1 MTLDL
6 ESVIHRARESLR
18 ETLAFDD
25 LSARRH
31 MRLRAEAATRE
42 KPFHELRSSFIDTGL
57 DLSERER
64 ALQVDVLLVC
74 ATETEFEQLKA
85 AAGARSLSWDATK
98 GAVGAYF
105 QLGRVGH
112 DRVSVLRLASMGS
125 YSPDGSAF
133 ACYRARAETSA
144 TSVIGVGT
152 AFGIDESA
160 QSIADVLVSTS
171 VFLYEDCRVRDDPAT
186 GGLRHEYKKE
196 ARVDASERWLR
207 RFRDLKNQGWTSST
221 GACELHFG
229 RVLAGS
235 KLIESAAFRDELVRV
250 RVPKADEPV
259 VGGEMEA
266 AGIAAACR
274 PPGEWIIVKGICDY
288 ATKQSRRRHRKTRIP
303 AARAAAE
310 CVLDALAITG
320 SSS

>member
-6 ESVIHRARESLR
+6 ENIAHRARESLR
-18 ETLAFDD
+18 EALTFDEP
-25 LSARRH
+25 SARRH
-31 MRLRAEAATRE
+31 TRLRAEAATRE

-74 ATETEFEQLKA
+74 ATKTEFEQLEA
-85 AAGARSLSWDATK
+85 AARDRGLAWDPRTGAGGT
-98 GAVGAYF
+98 YH

-125 YSPDGSAF
+125 YTPDGSAF
-133 ACYRARAETSA
+133 ACFRARAETRA
-144 TSVIGVGT
+144 TSVIGVGM
-152 AFGIDESA
+152 AFGINEA
-160 QSIADVLVSTS
+160 VQGIADVLVSTS

-186 GGLRHEYKKE
+186 GGFRHEPLKE
-196 ARVDASERWLR
+196 ARVDASERWVT
-207 RFRDLKNQGWTSST
+207 RFRALKNKGWTPSS
-221 GACELHFG
+221 GECELHFG

-235 KLIESAAFRDELVRV
+235 KLIESAAFRDELVRE
-250 RVPKADEPV
+250 RVPPADDPV

-288 ATKQSRRRHRKTRIP
+288 ATKESRRHVPKTRVP
-303 AARAAAE
+303 AARAAAD
-310 CVLDALAITG
+310 CVLDALAMTG
-320 SSS
+320 SP